1 MADIVNNINKIL
13 QEIPKNVK
21 LVAVS
26 KTKPAEDIK
35 TAYDAGYKI
44 FGENK
49 VQELV
54 DKYETLPKDIEWH
67 MIGHLQT
74 NKVKYIAPFV
84 SLIHA
89 IDSEKLLKE
98 INKHAIKNN
107 RKINCLLQIKIAK
120 EETKFGLSVNDA
132 KNILENKNSYE
143 NIIFSGLMGMATN
156 TNNQEQILSEF
167 KYLFD
172 TFNLFKTNYFTNYQ
186 HFSEISMGMSG
197 DYKLAISQGSTIIR
211 VGSLIFGERI
221 YNNK

>member
-26 KTKPAEDIK
+26 KTKPIEDIK
-35 TAYDAGYKI
+35 IAYDAGYKI

-54 DKYETLPKDIEWH
+54 SKYEALPKDIEWH

-84 SLIHA
+84 SMIHA
-89 IDSEKLLKE
+89 VDSEKLLKE
-98 INKHAIKNN
+98 INKQAIKNN

-120 EETKFGLSVNDA
+120 EDTKFGLSVNEA
-132 KNILENKNSYE
+132 KNIINNKNDYN

-156 TNNQEQILSEF
+156 TDNQEQILSEF
-167 KYLFD
+167 KQLFD
-172 TFNLFKTNYFTNYQ
+172 YFKIFKSNYFSDYQ
-186 HFSEISMGMSG
+186 YFKEISMGMSG

-221 YNNK
+221 YH